1 MSLFSRHLVLVL
13 QLKDAKR
20 LHNCRSFGPPP
31 QQEQE
36 SRLDMAAQ
44 DQQLILPCPVDSY
57 MNNLSEEQYRKCVEN
72 FTQIMER
79 TFAPDV
85 GTKDT
90 YLHFVQAATDFK
102 EKRLEV
108 AEWVEVVKELLDGHS
123 WLLHRFANFL
133 PVLDVNIGDQL
144 REEAIAK
151 RNEET
156 LRQTT
161 IVRDALREPHES
173 VEAYSGALI
182 EASYLARYVPMMIY
196 SQVTGQ
202 YRDFLLRVK
211 DRFDQQ
217 LADAEGDQEAEEP
230 PLQHVGNDDHQEQQ
244 PLPRQY
250 VPDDDDLQE
259 EQPQQQHVQY
269 EAFLETFTMLATGER
284 TRQQMMEEVATMF
297 QPEHQDLL
305 YEFYYLMKA
314 DWWVR
319 GSGFISKLVRRDHE
333 TPH

>member
-1 MSLFSRHLVLVL
+1 
-13 QLKDAKR
+13 
-20 LHNCRSFGPPP
+20 
-31 QQEQE
+31 
-36 SRLDMAAQ
+36 MAAQ
-44 DQQLILPCPVDSY
+44 DLQLILPCPVDSY

-72 FTQIMER
+72 FMETMER

-102 EKRLEV
+102 EKHIEV
-108 AEWVEVVKELLDGHS
+108 AEWVEVVKELLDGHW

-133 PVLDVNIGDQL
+133 PVLEDNIGDQL
-144 REEAIAK
+144 REEAIAN

-161 IVRDALREPHES
+161 IMRDAMRYAIHAPHES
-173 VEAYSGALI
+173 VEAYHEAFM

-211 DRFDQQ
+211 DRFDQE
-217 LADAEGDQEAEEP
+217 LADAEDDQEAEEP
-230 PLQHVGNDDHQEQQ
+230 PLQHVGNDVHQEQQQPLPLQYVPDDDQQPQQPQQPQPQQ

-250 VPDDDDLQE
+250 VPDDDDDLPE
-259 EQPQQQHVQY
+259 EQPQQQPVQY
-269 EAFLETFTMLATGER
+269 EAFVETVGMLATGER
-284 TRQQMMEEVATMF
+284 TRRQMMEEVATIF
-297 QPEHQDLL
+297 HPEHQDLL
-305 YEFYYLMKA
+305 YEFYYLMR
-314 DWWVR
+314 VQ
-319 GSGFISKLVRRDHE
+319 
-333 TPH
+333 

>member
-1 MSLFSRHLVLVL
+1 M
-13 QLKDAKR
+13 Q
-20 LHNCRSFGPPP
+20 
-31 QQEQE
+31 
-36 SRLDMAAQ
+36 
-44 DQQLILPCPVDSY
+44 
-57 MNNLSEEQYRKCVEN
+57 N
-72 FTQIMER
+72 FMETMER

-102 EKRLEV
+102 EKRIEV
-108 AEWVEVVKELLDGHS
+108 VEWVEVVKELLDGHP
-123 WLLHRFANFL
+123 WLLHRFADFL
-133 PVLDVNIGDQL
+133 PYVSIGDQL

-161 IVRDALREPHES
+161 IMRHALRLATCERYES
-173 VEAYSGALI
+173 VEAYYGALI

-196 SQVTGQ
+196 NQVTGQ
-202 YRDFLLRVK
+202 YLDFLVRLK

-217 LADAEGDQEAEEP
+217 LAEAEDDQEAEEP

-244 PLPRQY
+244 QEELQPLPRQY
-250 VPDDDDLQE
+250 VPDDDDDLQE
-259 EQPQQQHVQY
+259 QLQQQHHHVQY
-269 EAFLETFTMLATGER
+269 EAFVATVTMLATGER

-305 YEFYYLMKA
+305 YEFYYLMR
-314 DWWVR
+314 V
-319 GSGFISKLVRRDHE
+319 E
-333 TPH
+333 

>member
-1 MSLFSRHLVLVL
+1 
-13 QLKDAKR
+13 
-20 LHNCRSFGPPP
+20 
-31 QQEQE
+31 
-36 SRLDMAAQ
+36 MAAQ
-44 DQQLILPCPVDSY
+44 EQQLILPCPVDSY
-57 MNNLSEEQYRKCVEN
+57 MNNLSEEHYRKCLEN
-72 FTQIMER
+72 FTQTMER

-102 EKRLEV
+102 EKRIEV
-108 AEWVEVVKELLDGHS
+108 AEWVEVVKELLNGHS
-123 WLLHRFANFL
+123 WVLHRFANFL

-151 RNEET
+151 RDEET

-161 IVRDALREPHES
+161 IVPDALRHPIREPHES
-173 VEAYSGALI
+173 V

-217 LADAEGDQEAEEP
+217 LADAEDDQEAEEP
-230 PLQHVGNDDHQEQQ
+230 PLQHVGNGDHQEQQ
-244 PLPRQY
+244 QEELQPVQY

-269 EAFLETFTMLATGER
+269 EAFLETVTMLATGER

-314 DWWVR
+314 D
-319 GSGFISKLVRRDHE
+319 
-333 TPH
+333 